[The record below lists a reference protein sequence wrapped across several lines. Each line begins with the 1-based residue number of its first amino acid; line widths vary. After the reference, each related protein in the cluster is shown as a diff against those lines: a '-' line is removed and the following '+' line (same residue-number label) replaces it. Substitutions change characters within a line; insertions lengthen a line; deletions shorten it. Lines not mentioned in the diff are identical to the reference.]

1 MKARVKEF
9 VGVKEILQ
17 YERINDSGGID
28 TNKSNKSKES
38 MIYYYCILKKLV
50 ISLNHIFVINVMMYH

>member
-1 MKARVKEF
+1 MEYINLTTFYGKMLHYNNI
-9 VGVKEILQ
+9 GVSE
-17 YERINDSGGID
+17 GID